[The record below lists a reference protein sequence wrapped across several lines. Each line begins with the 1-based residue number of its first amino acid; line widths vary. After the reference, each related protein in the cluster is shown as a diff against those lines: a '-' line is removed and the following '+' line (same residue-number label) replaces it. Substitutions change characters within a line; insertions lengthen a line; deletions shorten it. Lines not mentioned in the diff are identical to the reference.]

1 MRIFEFDEAFF
12 MDKYEM
18 DEAEVEI
25 EYWYGVILNRCTGI
39 GSKDFTKTQN
49 KDANQLMLE
58 YIWGHAEEYEVN
70 HSDKSFEDKKR
81 ICLMRI
87 LCFGYIYKT
96 LFEHDNKLNEFNEN
110 NKFIDPEYKEDVL
123 FRLIHAK
130 ASVYGTI
137 KFALA
142 SNISENEIKEWFP
155 SFEFDK
161 KLIDGIDPMSNFR

>member
-1 MRIFEFDEAFF
+1 
-12 MDKYEM
+12 M
-18 DEAEVEI
+18 DESEVEM
-25 EYWYGVILNRCTGI
+25 EYWYGVILSRCTGL
-39 GSKDFTKTQN
+39 GGKEFAKKQN
-49 KDANQLMLE
+49 KDPQQLMLE
-58 YIWGHAEEYEVN
+58 YIHGHAEEYTVN

-96 LFEHDNKLNEFNEN
+96 LFEHDKKLDEFIEK
-110 NKFIDPEYKEDVL
+110 NKFNDEDYKEDIL

-142 SNISENEIKEWFP
+142 SNISEDEIKEWFP

-161 KLIDGIDPMSNFR
+161 KLIDGIDPMSNYR

>member
-1 MRIFEFDEAFF
+1 
-12 MDKYEM
+12 
-18 DEAEVEI
+18 
-25 EYWYGVILNRCTGI
+25 
-39 GSKDFTKTQN
+39 
-49 KDANQLMLE
+49 
-58 YIWGHAEEYEVN
+58 
-70 HSDKSFEDKKR
+70 
-81 ICLMRI
+81 MRI

-123 FRLIHAK
+123 FRIIHAK

>member
-1 MRIFEFDEAFF
+1 
-12 MDKYEM
+12 MDKYDM
-18 DEAEVEI
+18 DESEVEI
-25 EYWYGVILNRCTGI
+25 KYWYEIILNRCTGI
-39 GSKDFTKTQN
+39 GGKEFTKSIN

-58 YIWGHAEEYEVN
+58 FIWGHAQEYETK
-70 HSDKSFEDKKR
+70 HSDKDFEDKKI

-96 LFEHDNKLNEFNEN
+96 LFEHDKKLDEFIEK
-110 NKFIDPEYKEDVL
+110 NKFNDEDYKEDIL

-142 SNISENEIKEWFP
+142 SNISEDEIREWFP
-155 SFEFDK
+155 SVEFDEG
-161 KLIDGIDPMSNFR
+161 LIEGVDPMSSYM